1 MESCP
6 GNFLLVRGLDDSG
19 LKRLDQVRGTLL
31 TATTVRTPQMGYV
44 AIEPQKKIVTVNGR
58 AVTNSAFAGAVRG
71 GPDVGIGP

>member
-1 MESCP
+1 
-6 GNFLLVRGLDDSG
+6 
-19 LKRLDQVRGTLL
+19 
-31 TATTVRTPQMGYV
+31 MGYV